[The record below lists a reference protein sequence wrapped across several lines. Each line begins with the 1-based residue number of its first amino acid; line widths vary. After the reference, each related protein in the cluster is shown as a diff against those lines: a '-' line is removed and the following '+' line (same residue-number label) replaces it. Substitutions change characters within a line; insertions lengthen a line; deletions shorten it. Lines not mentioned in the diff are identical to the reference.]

1 MKRKIITLVMLTVMS
16 LSLFG
21 CSSIK
26 DRPEDVTKKEET
38 TEDTSTKDSAD
49 ISSKDSVSSKMK
61 AISLDED
68 MEYDMPVEVS
78 VNGKIYEG
86 EFDEDSVSYFCED
99 SFVGVTVFDSE
110 VPTYA
115 VGDEVDNVIKEG
127 IIETDS
133 SIEES
138 NIKTYVLNEDG
149 KQTYVYAGSSDTS
162 NIIVTLNDV
171 GYTNYLL
178 TIIYDMDGTYDISTE
193 DGVMAA
199 ISDWDILE

>member
-1 MKRKIITLVMLTVMS
+1 MKRKIITLVILTVMS

-21 CSSIK
+21 CSSVK
-26 DRPEDVTKKEET
+26 DKPEDVTKKEET
-38 TEDTSTKDSAD
+38 AKEETTKDTSTKDP
-49 ISSKDSVSSKMK
+49 ISSKMK

-78 VNGKIYEG
+78 VNGKTYEG
-86 EFDEDSVSYFCED
+86 EFDEDSVAYFCED

-110 VPTYA
+110 VPAYA
-115 VGDEVDNVIKEG
+115 VGDEVDEAIKEG

-199 ISDWDILE
+199 VSDWNILE